1 MFLAKLEDLL
11 HSKHKRWIDWCD
23 LEGMASDPATQQPL
37 TSIQRI
43 QSGSLQLSA
52 KDIIFRDP
60 KQFAAGQLHE
70 NYEFWD
76 FITQDYYRREEILKY
91 ISQGVSIYDFIS
103 PFKGSFK
110 GKCYNS
116 KLPPVSMFPNSKS
129 CEAFEDFV
137 SNSILERVANG
148 SLSVWGE
155 KGFCT
160 PPHLVMPITVE
171 PSKPRMCH
179 DERFLNL
186 WMKCPSVKFDPI
198 TDLPRYVEQYH
209 YQTKLDDKS
218 GYDHVKLTEDS
229 RTFFGIAWKG
239 YFFVY
244 NTLPFGWSPSAYIYQ
259 TIGLAASHF
268 IRSNGVP
275 LSQYTD
281 DRHIEQIRLNPAIQ
295 STWSNVELAE
305 AAVFIASLVLVS
317 CGYFIRIQKSVL
329 RPTQN
334 ILFLGLISDSVTQSF
349 LLPPGKKEK
358 FARLRESIIASQ
370 SVSTKTLQR
379 FAGKVIS
386 FSLAVPAA
394 RLYVR
399 EVNAGISKG
408 IKSSKQVPMSD
419 SLKSQLQYWRFL
431 DTWQDSL
438 PWKTEKHISIS
449 VSSDA
454 SNTGWGG
461 VISLPNGNETTRDYW
476 SEEER
481 VTPIAIREAKA
492 LVNTLITFSNYLY
505 NGRVDAYID
514 SQNLLHLWNNQGG
527 KNIRRN

>member
-1 MFLAKLEDLL
+1 
-11 HSKHKRWIDWCD
+11 
-23 LEGMASDPATQQPL
+23 
-37 TSIQRI
+37 
-43 QSGSLQLSA
+43 
-52 KDIIFRDP
+52 
-60 KQFAAGQLHE
+60 
-70 NYEFWD
+70 
-76 FITQDYYRREEILKY
+76 
-91 ISQGVSIYDFIS
+91 
-103 PFKGSFK
+103 
-110 GKCYNS
+110 
-116 KLPPVSMFPNSKS
+116 MFPNSKS

-137 SNSILERVANG
+137 SNSVLERVANG
-148 SLSVWGE
+148 FLSVWGE
-155 KGFCT
+155 QGFCT

-259 TIGLAASHF
+259 TKGLTASHF

-275 LSQYTD
+275 LSQYID
-281 DRHIEQIRLNPAIQ
+281 DRHIGQIRLNPAIQ

-317 CGYFIRIQKSVL
+317 CGYFVGIQKSVL

-394 RLYVR
+394 RLYIR

-408 IKSSKQVPMSD
+408 IKLSKQVPMSD
-419 SLKSQLQYWRFL
+419 SLKSELQYWRFL

-438 PWKTEKHISIS
+438 PWKTEKHFSIS

-514 SQNLLHLWNNQGG
+514 SQNLLHFWNNQGG
-527 KNIRRN
+527 KSIALTDEIKSLFNLTLKLNILLNLHYTPSASLPADAPSRFTSDLDCCLSEDSWRIVDRTHTVHTQ